1 MTANPVI
8 VSAVENLSMI
18 GAKPVEI
25 LLMKLFSTPA
35 TEQIGPFQPVHAGF
49 AIRFA

>member
-1 MTANPVI
+1 MTGNRLI

-25 LLMKLFSTPA
+25 LLTKLFFAQPRA
-35 TEQIGPFQPVHAGF
+35 QIARFRPVHTGF